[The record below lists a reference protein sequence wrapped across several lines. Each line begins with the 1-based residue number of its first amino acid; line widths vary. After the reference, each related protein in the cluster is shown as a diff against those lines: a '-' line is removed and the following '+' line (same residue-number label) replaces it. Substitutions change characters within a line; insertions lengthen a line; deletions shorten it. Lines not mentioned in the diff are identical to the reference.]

1 MHIYEQKREAEYQ
14 KYLRDKQHKAKNDF
28 RVLLKETKLITYK

>member
-1 MHIYEQKREAEYQ
+1 MRVSEQKREAEYQ